1 MKRMMRTL
9 TLSLLAIVLLV
20 AWAAVAFG
28 QAQRAPRM
36 ERGAAPTDKATFFSG
51 SDLKADVRSQV
62 AKAVSNSIG
71 LMEGGHF
78 SLNLVHRVGK
88 EEPQWHQEEVDLYI
102 IQEGTATIV
111 TGGELVGPI
120 TTAPDGDKRGTA
132 IRGGESRVVG
142 PGDVV
147 FIPPGVPHQGVFH
160 DARGITY
167 LNIHFPGR
175 WPERK

>member
-1 MKRMMRTL
+1 MRYL
-9 TLSLLAIVLLV
+9 VLSLYSVVVLV
-20 AWAAVAFG
+20 GSGAVAFG
-28 QAQRAPRM
+28 QAPRAARV
-36 ERGAAPTDKATFFSG
+36 ERGAAPTDKAAFFKV
-51 SDLKADVRSQV
+51 SDLRADIGMQV
-62 AKAVSNSIG
+62 AKNVSNSIG

-78 SLNLVHRVGK
+78 SLNLVHRVGT

-120 TTAPDGDKRGTA
+120 TTSPDGDKRGTA

-147 FIPPGVPHQGVFH
+147 FIPPGVPHQGIFH
-160 DARGITY
+160 DARGVTY

-175 WPERK
+175 WPERR